1 MKSCYAKSIK
11 FGIVRASPMQD
22 AFSMLSDA
30 TGLNGTGVPK
40 PVPLFYRALMA
51 SLPPVVRSLTNV
63 RYMGLDRLPRNGPVI
78 LAGNHTS
85 HIDPIVVIMGARIPV
100 RYLAKTEHFNGGF
113 TKFVMISTGQIDT
126 NRESGGTEALS
137 SAVDVLSDDGWM
149 GIFPEGTRSRHTSP
163 PFLQKGKTGIARLA
177 AKFPHASVVPICIRG
192 ARRFMEPGKARI
204 RLFTPIEVEFGVPIT
219 FSQWLTSPGGFN
231 LTEAE
236 IFQIFD
242 SKTEKIQLTMGKMYR
257 SFTDQLMSTLK
268 NMGAP

>member
-1 MKSCYAKSIK
+1 
-11 FGIVRASPMQD
+11 
-22 AFSMLSDA
+22 
-30 TGLNGTGVPK
+30 
-40 PVPLFYRALMA
+40 
-51 SLPPVVRSLTNV
+51 
-63 RYMGLDRLPRNGPVI
+63 
-78 LAGNHTS
+78 
-85 HIDPIVVIMGARIPV
+85 
-100 RYLAKTEHFNGGF
+100 
-113 TKFVMISTGQIDT
+113 
-126 NRESGGTEALS
+126 
-137 SAVDVLSDDGWM
+137 
-149 GIFPEGTRSRHTSP
+149 
-163 PFLQKGKTGIARLA
+163 
-177 AKFPHASVVPICIRG
+177 IRG